1 MRIFTI
7 KKQTNQT
14 MKTTQEISDEKVKS
28 LKKWV
33 FELEQVLHRKAW
45 NEFVMSCEYDSDELK
60 ERRLDTSVDA
70 AMNRIFREIKKI

>member
-1 MRIFTI
+1 
-7 KKQTNQT
+7 

-60 ERRLDTSVDA
+60 ERRLDISVDA

>member
-1 MRIFTI
+1 VRIFTI

>member
-1 MRIFTI
+1 LYIYSI
-7 KKQTNQT
+7 ETNKE

-60 ERRLDTSVDA
+60 ERRLDISVDA

>member
-1 MRIFTI
+1 
-7 KKQTNQT
+7 